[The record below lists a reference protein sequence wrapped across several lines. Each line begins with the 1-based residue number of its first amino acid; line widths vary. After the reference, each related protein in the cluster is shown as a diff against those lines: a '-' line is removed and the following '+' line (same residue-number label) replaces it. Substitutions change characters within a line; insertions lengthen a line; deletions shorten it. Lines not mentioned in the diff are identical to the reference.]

1 MELKKS
7 MGCHLFEQG
16 KISHEKETYFEN
28 FIKKGQ

>member
-1 MELKKS
+1 

-28 FIKKGQ
+28 FINKGTIINSN